1 MFKTLSIVEMSDSWI
16 NTKEIWLE
24 KNIKFVKVII
34 ADRNNKLN
42 NTVFYSLIG
51 VVEQFANNFFFGTTA

>member
-34 ADRNNKLN
+34 ADRNNKLS